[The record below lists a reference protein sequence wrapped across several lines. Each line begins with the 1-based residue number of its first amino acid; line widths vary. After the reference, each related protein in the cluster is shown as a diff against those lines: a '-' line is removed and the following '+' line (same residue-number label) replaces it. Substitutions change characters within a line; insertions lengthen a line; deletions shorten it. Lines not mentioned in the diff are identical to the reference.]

1 MEHEDYIKKRDDVL
15 GWKDRAWEEWHV
27 ASKGLD
33 WSDSTNVQEVATEIR
48 KRHQLEAAQAIDALV
63 LEVIGKNNKYNDT
76 YEPDPKKADFKV
88 WQNEIYL
95 HRNELRYEQRRIVQ
109 GDKS

>member
-48 KRHQLEAAQAIDALV
+48 KRHQLEASQAIDALV
-63 LEVIGKNNKYNDT
+63 LEVIGHGDIIEGGEYDRHAIKWSNSVLAERRAIVKG
-76 YEPDPKKADFKV
+76 
-88 WQNEIYL
+88 
-95 HRNELRYEQRRIVQ
+95 EQ
-109 GDKS
+109 